1 MTRIPWKAAWLAR
14 LSIVVTLS
22 TVAMLLSLSTSPIAQ
37 AAPATQVCGNM
48 DSINNLGP
56 YWINNNL
63 WGAGSG
69 SGSQCSWDNSIS
81 GSTLSW
87 GTSWNWSGQ
96 ANSVKSFA
104 SAVLGW
110 HWGYKQSGTGLP
122 VQLSSNTNVNTSWSF
137 SLSGSS
143 SQDVSY
149 DIWADPNP
157 NLGSTQAS
165 NEIMVWLYKSG
176 SIQPVGSP
184 VGDVS
189 IDGTTWTL
197 WYGNIG
203 WNVYSFVR
211 DSNTT
216 SASLNLND
224 FFQNLISSHG
234 LSSANYLLGVESG
247 TEIFTGSGQLN
258 VQSYSTT
265 VGGSGGGG
273 GGGASGA
280 IHAPGGK
287 CVDVAGGNSA
297 SGTRVQLWDCNGAS
311 AQNWTVASNGT
322 LQALGKCLDIIGNGT
337 APGTKVQLWDCNGV
351 GGQQWVPQAN
361 GSLLNPQSGL
371 CLDDPGG
378 NTTDGTQLQIWN
390 CNNLWPQV
398 YQLPGR
404 ALLGAIGAPGGKCVD
419 VQGANSTSGTPV
431 QLYDCNGTAAQTWTV
446 ASDGTLQ
453 ALGKCLDIIGNGTA
467 PGTKVQIWDCNGV
480 GGQQWRPQANGSLL
494 NPQSGLCLDDPAG
507 NTANGTQLQIW
518 NCNNLWPQVYQLP

>member
-1 MTRIPWKAAWLAR
+1 MVLMTQSWWKRSLWSGVLIAGL
-14 LSIVVTLS
+14 L
-22 TVAMLLSLSTSPIAQ
+22 VAMVMGTLGAVNVAHAQ
-37 AAPATQVCGNM
+37 AATQVCNNM

-63 WGAGSG
+63 WGSSSG
-69 SGSQCSWDNSIS
+69 SGSQCSWNNSIS

-122 VQLSSNTNVNTSWSF
+122 VQLSSNTNVTTSWNF

-165 NEIMVWLYKSG
+165 NEIMVWLYKNG
-176 SIQPVGSP
+176 GIQPVGSP

-211 DSNTT
+211 DANTT

-234 LSSANYLLGVESG
+234 LSSANCLLGVEAG
-247 TEIFTGSGQLN
+247 TEIFTGSGELD
-258 VQSYSTT
+258 VSSYSTV
-265 VGGSGGGG
+265 VGGSGG
-273 GGGASGA
+273 SGNGTTGQ
-280 IHAPGGK
+280 INGPGGK
-287 CVDVAGGNSA
+287 CVDVRAANSA
-297 SGTRVQLWDCNGAS
+297 DGTPVQLWDCNGTN
-311 AQNWTVASNGT
+311 AQAWTVASDGS
-322 LQALGKCLDIIGNGT
+322 LQALGKCLDITNQGT
-337 APGTKVQLWDCNGV
+337 TAGTPIQLWTCW
-351 GGQQWVPQAN
+351 GGANQKWVPQAN

-371 CLDDPGG
+371 CLDDPSY
-378 NTTDGTQLQIWN
+378 NTADGTQLQIWY
-390 CNNLWPQV
+390 CNGTGAQV
-398 YQLPGR
+398 YQLP
-404 ALLGAIGAPGGKCVD
+404 
-419 VQGANSTSGTPV
+419 
-431 QLYDCNGTAAQTWTV
+431 
-446 ASDGTLQ
+446 
-453 ALGKCLDIIGNGTA
+453 
-467 PGTKVQIWDCNGV
+467 
-480 GGQQWRPQANGSLL
+480 
-494 NPQSGLCLDDPAG
+494 
-507 NTANGTQLQIW
+507 
-518 NCNNLWPQVYQLP
+518 